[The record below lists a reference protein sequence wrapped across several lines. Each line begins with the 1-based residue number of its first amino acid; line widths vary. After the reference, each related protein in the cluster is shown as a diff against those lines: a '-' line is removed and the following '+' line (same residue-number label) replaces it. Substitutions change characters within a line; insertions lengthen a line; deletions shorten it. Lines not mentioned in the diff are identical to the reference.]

1 MNSTLQ
7 DIMGL
12 ISKRKIKVPTDKD
25 YIVSA
30 AYTDTQEVLKPQPK
44 MEASLLSLAGIKSY
58 VLASIV
64 PPTPPAYKLYTA
76 YFNKEVEG
84 SLTVTEISND
94 TCYTFSW
101 EVSGSS
107 LNIASS
113 GVIENS
119 AAGIYSTY
127 SLPTDGILN
136 AGQTTSIKQAF
147 IQTSS
152 ISIAA
157 VGLNMS
163 TGVYNQ
169 SSTYGGI
176 FELRVYGI

>member
-1 MNSTLQ
+1 MTTLQ

-12 ISKRKIKVPTDKD
+12 ITKRKIKVPTDKD

-58 VLASIV
+58 VLASVV
-64 PPTPPAYKLYTA
+64 PPTPQAYKLYTA
-76 YFNKEVEG
+76 YFNKGVAG

-94 TCYTFSW
+94 TGYTFSW
-101 EVSGSS
+101 EVSGSG

-127 SLPTDGILN
+127 SLPTDGTIN
-136 AGQTTSIKQAF
+136 ALQTTSIKQAL
-147 IQTSS
+147 IQSSSVS
-152 ISIAA
+152 ISA
-157 VGLNMS
+157 VTLNMS

-169 SSTYGGI
+169 SSTYSGI

>member
-1 MNSTLQ
+1 MTTLQ

-12 ISKRKIKVPTDKD
+12 ITKRKIKVPTDKD

-30 AYTDTQEVLKPQPK
+30 AYTDTQQVLKPQPK

-64 PPTPPAYKLYTA
+64 PPTPQAYKLYTA
-76 YFNKEVEG
+76 YFNKGVAG
-84 SLTVTEISND
+84 SLTVNEISND
-94 TCYTFSW
+94 TGYTFSW
-101 EVSGSS
+101 EVSGSG

-147 IQTSS
+147 IQSSS

-157 VGLNMS
+157 VTLNMS

-169 SSTYGGI
+169 SSTYSGI